1 MNYFL
6 FEADDHDL
14 DLVFSEE
21 ELEIFRE
28 QWKQNVSVTEI
39 AETMKR
45 KISEVALLV
54 FDHAERGLIKQ
65 RDRSLHRL

>member
-21 ELEIFRE
+21 ELEVFRD
-28 QWKQNVSVTEI
+28 QWKKNVSVTEI

-54 FDHAERGLIKQ
+54 FDHAERGLIKK
-65 RDRSLHRL
+65 RDKDVHRL